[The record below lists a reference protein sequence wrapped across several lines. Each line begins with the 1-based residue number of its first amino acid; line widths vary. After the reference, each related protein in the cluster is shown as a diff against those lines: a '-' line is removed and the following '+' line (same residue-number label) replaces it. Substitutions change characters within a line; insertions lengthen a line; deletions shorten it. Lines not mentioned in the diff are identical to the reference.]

1 VAIYGQIRIEAIDDK
16 SPHLATVKILWR
28 ANSKTLGNFTNG
40 AFVDHAANRQILVA
54 LDSEI
59 GCVGYLLYRASSS
72 FNRISIVHLCISP
85 SHRGRGIAKLLM
97 DYLKKISREKYS
109 GIGLSC
115 RRDYNLETMWSSLGF
130 VPQNDKPGRSKDGT
144 LLTYWWFDH
153 GHPNLFSIGHQEKLE
168 SKLCVVIDAK
178 IFSDLYSDLYADEA
192 SDSEESRALMADWLE
207 AELELCITDE
217 IFNHINIIADD
228 EERKRQRQFASY
240 FTLLRSFQQSLETQQ
255 DDLKKF
261 LSQKNI
267 IITEIDLRHLARTIV
282 SDSHIFV
289 SRDEQLLEIA
299 DEIYNNFKV
308 SIVHPNY
315 LVAKLDEIHRK
326 PDYQPVRLAG
336 THLEQVPVVKG
347 KEDLLTSCFLSVN
360 QKETQAK
367 FKQRLRGFMAEPDKF
382 ECLVVLEEENKPL
395 ALIVYGRHKIHEL
408 EIPMLR
414 VGKNALSSTL
424 ARHLIFQ
431 SISRSS
437 RENRQF
443 TRITDPYL
451 QDTVTTAIHEDTTFV
466 RVENEWLRA
475 NLAVAETG
483 SQLSKRLTNLASIFG
498 KDYNFCRQIAE
509 IISSDG
515 ATNDIQTMARIER
528 FLWPAKV
535 IDAEIP
541 VFIIPIQPRWAKD
554 LFDEDLA
561 NQTLLGA
568 KPELAFNREALYYCW
583 NNYFKQLIAPFR
595 ILWYVSQDNKNY
607 YYGVGAIR
615 ACSVVDEV
623 VIGKPKELYQRFQ
636 RLGVYSLADILKV
649 RPSKNGDIMAI
660 RFSNTELFKK
670 PIDYNDVQQI
680 LNKKVPFQSP
690 YRIDKDQFKQMYH
703 LGIT

>member
-1 VAIYGQIRIEAIDDK
+1 VAIHGKIKIEAIDDK
-16 SPHLATVKILWR
+16 SPHLATVKKLWR

-40 AFVDHAANRQILVA
+40 AFIDHAVNRQILVA
-54 LDSEI
+54 LDSEL
-59 GCVGYLLYRASSS
+59 GCIGYLLYRASSS

-85 SHRGRGIAKLLM
+85 SHRGKGIAKLLM
-97 DYLKKISREKYS
+97 DYLKKISRDKYS

-130 VPQNDKPGRSKDGT
+130 VPKNDKPGRSKDGM

-178 IFSDLYSDLYADEA
+178 IFYDLYSDEA
-192 SDSEESRALMADWLE
+192 SDSEESRALIADWLE
-207 AELELCITDE
+207 PELELCITDE
-217 IFNHINIIADD
+217 IFNYINIIADD
-228 EERKRQRQFASY
+228 EERKRQREFASF
-240 FTLLRSFQQSLETQQ
+240 FTLLSSFQQSDETQQ
-255 DDLKKF
+255 EDLKRF
-261 LSQKNI
+261 LYYKNI
-267 IITEIDLRHLARTIV
+267 SITETDLRHLARTIV

-289 SRDEQLLEIA
+289 SREEELLEVA

-308 SIVHPNY
+308 SIIHPNY
-315 LVAKLDEIHRK
+315 LVARLDELHRK

-336 THLEQVPVVKG
+336 THLEQVPVQKG
-347 KEDLLTSCFLSVN
+347 NEDLLTRCFIAGN
-360 QKETQAK
+360 QNETQAK
-367 FKQRLRGFMAEPDKF
+367 FQQRLRGFMAEPDKF
-382 ECLVVLEEENKPL
+382 ECSVVLEQNQPL
-395 ALIVYGRHKIHEL
+395 ALVVYGRHKNHEL

-414 VGKNALSSTL
+414 VGKNPLSATL

-437 RENRQF
+437 HEKRHF
-443 TRITDPYL
+443 TRITDTYL

-466 RVENEWLRA
+466 RVGNDWLRA

-483 SQLSKRLTNLASIFG
+483 SQLSTRLKNLAFKFG

-509 IISSDG
+509 IISSDT
-515 ATNDIQTMARIER
+515 ATSDTQTMARIER

-554 LFDEDLA
+554 LFDENLA
-561 NQTLLGA
+561 NQNILGA

-595 ILWYVSQDNKNY
+595 ILWYVSQDNENY
-607 YYGVGAIR
+607 YHGVGAIR

-636 RLGVYSLADILKV
+636 RLGVYSLDDILKV

-660 RFSNTELFKK
+660 RFSNTELFKR

-690 YRIDKDQFKQMYH
+690 YKIDKDQFEQLYH